1 MSDASAAGTAI
12 RPSGTVSFSK
22 AAGDAGSLGAA
33 SCTLPAT
40 GANECS
46 VTYTPSAAGSSTITG
61 SYGGDTNHLTSSDDD
76 TVTAAKRDS
85 DDDGDVCAGLGCDQ
99 PGLDVHGDGV

>member
-76 TVTAAKRDS
+76 TVTRPSAIPRRR
-85 DDDGDVCAGLGCDQ
+85 
-99 PGLDVHGDGV
+99 